1 MAVPHGA
8 PSMSSPVPAGSPD
21 TNSLSGS
28 GPRRTPGNV
37 TLSATGSSFVVY
49 VVVVEVERGQ
59 VAESYGEV
67 SFEFFVEEHY
77 RRVLALVIAVY
88 GGRDNEDLV
97 QEAFLQAHRS
107 WERLAGDDLR
117 GLWVRRVAL
126 NLAVSR
132 FRRWRVESAALLRLA
147 SRRDAQDLGLSAGS
161 SEVWEQVRRLPARQA
176 QVVALHYLE
185 DRSVA
190 EIAEILGVAEGSVR
204 ASLHQ
209 GRAALAKRLGEHFG
223 PEGGEGG

>member
-1 MAVPHGA
+1 MA
-8 PSMSSPVPAGSPD
+8 S
-21 TNSLSGS
+21 
-28 GPRRTPGNV
+28 
-37 TLSATGSSFVVY
+37 
-49 VVVVEVERGQ
+49 
-59 VAESYGEV
+59 SYGEV

-97 QEAFLQAHRS
+97 QEAFLQAHRN
-107 WERLAGDDLR
+107 WDRLAGDDSR

-132 FRRWRVESAALLRLA
+132 FRRWRIESAALLRLA
-147 SRRDAQDLGLSAGS
+147 SRRDAHELGLSAGS
-161 SEVWEQVRRLPARQA
+161 SEVWEQVRCLPARQA

-185 DRSVA
+185 DRTVA

-209 GRAALAKRLGEHFG
+209 ARVGLARRLGDQLG
-223 PEGGEGG
+223 LEGGEGR

>member
-1 MAVPHGA
+1 MA
-8 PSMSSPVPAGSPD
+8 D
-21 TNSLSGS
+21 L
-28 GPRRTPGNV
+28 
-37 TLSATGSSFVVY
+37 
-49 VVVVEVERGQ
+49 
-59 VAESYGEV
+59 YGEV

-97 QEAFLQAHRS
+97 HEAFLQAHRN
-107 WERLAGDDLR
+107 WERLAGDELR

-132 FRRWRVESAALLRLA
+132 FRRWRAESAALLRLA
-147 SRRDAQDLGLSAGS
+147 SRRDVQDLGLSAGS
-161 SEVWEQVRRLPARQA
+161 SEVWEQVRRLPGRQA

-209 GRAALAKRLGEHFG
+209 ARASLAKRLGDHFE
-223 PEGGEGG
+223 PDGGGGG